1 MAKMLG
7 YCGFLC
13 DICPA
18 YEKNIKGDKDKK
30 KLSEKWFK
38 YFDFKI
44 PPDKVSCVGCKN
56 EGYHPDEGCPVRPCA
71 IEKKVQNCA
80 YCDDFGCDNLKSR
93 TDFIDDY
100 VIDVE
105 KIPEEDYKL
114 YIEPYRGKK
123 RLLEIRKKPK

>member
-1 MAKMLG
+1 MVEMLG

-18 YEKNIKGDKDKK
+18 YRKNIKSDADKV
-30 KLSEKWFK
+30 KLSNKWFL
-38 YFDFKI
+38 YFGFKV
-44 PPDKVSCVGCKN
+44 PPEKGSCVGCKN

-71 IEKKVQNCA
+71 MKKNVENCA

-93 TDFIDDY
+93 MDFIKNY
-100 VIDVE
+100 VKEIE

-114 YIEPYRGKK
+114 YIEPYLGKK
-123 RLLEIRKKPK
+123 RLLKMREKL